1 VRAKPREFLERRGAA
16 GFEVRKEPRL
26 MEHRDKVQLKHDPQ
40 HETALQEIVHE
51 TRATSA
57 RTWTVTGVI
66 VAVLLTVM
74 YVVAAHRADEEAAHR
89 SAVNSEIQKPSN
101 GTQDAPGGIP
111 RPGGA

>member
-1 VRAKPREFLERRGAA
+1 
-16 GFEVRKEPRL
+16 
-26 MEHRDKVQLKHDPQ
+26 MEHRDKISSEHDSQ

-51 TRATSA
+51 TRATSV

-74 YVVAAHRADEEAAHR
+74 YVVTTHRADEDAAHRA
-89 SAVNSEIQKPSN
+89 AVNREMQKPST
-101 GTQDAPGGIP
+101 GTQAAPSSIP